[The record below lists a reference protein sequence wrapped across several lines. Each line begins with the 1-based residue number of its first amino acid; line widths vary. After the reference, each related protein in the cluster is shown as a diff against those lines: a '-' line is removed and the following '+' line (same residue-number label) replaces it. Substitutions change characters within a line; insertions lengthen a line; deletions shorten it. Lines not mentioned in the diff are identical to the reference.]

1 MVPGNA
7 GLRILET
14 VSRRLR
20 EVIVMRKAQ
29 KLAAG
34 IAAAMVVSTMSAPV
48 SFAADNAF
56 GIDELN
62 WTDEDWN
69 SIAMANDD
77 TVDTGAVIRTGAD
90 VDSKAAGYLYRGA
103 AVQVVNKG
111 EEWTEVKSGNVTGF
125 VKNEF
130 LAFGDQARGLA
141 SHYGRQGI
149 IANWDDVNVF
159 ADDDADSDITTQLS
173 DGTPMSMLE
182 DNGHWIT
189 VQHGA
194 DSAGFVSEDDVS
206 RVLLV
211 DTAVPA
217 DGEDV
222 ADVPAT
228 MTSYDIPSL
237 TAAEASVPQGNADS
251 AEGTDVSYDPAPD
264 ASETQENAYS
274 EDASVYAQDSTGQE
288 SYAQDSY
295 SQDSYAQESY
305 TQDSTGQ
312 ESYTQDSYSQD
323 SYAQESTGQDSYSQ
337 DSYSQDSSTQDSS
350 SGTQMLTAE
359 TVSDDAQ
366 IQALYEA
373 YIEAQNAAMDCTSEA
388 DAQARADAA
397 IAAWNTYV
405 AACGE
410 TSAAVPVSSSAGD
423 SSATDASCENT
434 AADTSY
440 ENAATDASYDTA
452 ATDTSYDT
460 TAADTSY
467 DSTAAGTSY
476 EEYTDTS
483 AEQSA
488 ASAESQAAD
497 SSASSSSGENAY
509 GSVSD
514 LDLLAAII
522 WCEAGN
528 QSYDGMVAVGQVV
541 MDRVASP
548 SFPNSISEVLNQP
561 GQFTPASSGVLQSAL
576 ASGVN
581 STCYSAASDAMS
593 GAAPVPGYPLYFN
606 THSGS
611 YQLGAHY
618 FS

>member
-1 MVPGNA
+1 
-7 GLRILET
+7 
-14 VSRRLR
+14 
-20 EVIVMRKAQ
+20 MRKAQ

-295 SQDSYAQESY
+295 SQDSYAQES
-305 TQDSTGQ
+305 
-312 ESYTQDSYSQD
+312 
-323 SYAQESTGQDSYSQ
+323 TGQDSYSQ

-423 SSATDASCENT
+423 SSATDASYENT

-460 TAADTSY
+460 AAADTSY
-467 DSTAAGTSY
+467 DSMAAGTSY

-509 GSVSD
+509 GSGSD